1 MIKQRTSFDCGVAT
15 LANTLAI
22 SYEQALELYGADK
35 QRNGVSIQQTASI
48 LFSLGYAPVYVP
60 FPGFS
65 KASGITMGTASP
77 EILESFG
84 HPAILQVLTAS
95 GLIHQVLF
103 DGKNIL
109 DPAPSVTVPR
119 TLSDYQCVDAL
130 FVIKTSQA
138 LVRNPGSWSIYE
150 PYSTPMSHI
159 RSIGGRV

>member
-22 SYEQALELYGADK
+22 SYEHALELYGADK

-48 LFSLGYAPVYVP
+48 LFSLGYAPVYIP

-77 EILESFG
+77 EILEIFG
-84 HPAILQVLTAS
+84 DPAILQVLTAS
-95 GLIHQVLF
+95 GLVHQVLF
-103 DGKNIL
+103 DGKNIH
-109 DPAPSVTVPR
+109 DPSPSVDAPR

-130 FVIKTSQA
+130 FVIKQGQA
-138 LVRNPGSWSIYE
+138 LVRKKGSWSIYE
-150 PYSTPMSHI
+150 PYKAPVSHI
-159 RSIGGRV
+159 RFMDGGV